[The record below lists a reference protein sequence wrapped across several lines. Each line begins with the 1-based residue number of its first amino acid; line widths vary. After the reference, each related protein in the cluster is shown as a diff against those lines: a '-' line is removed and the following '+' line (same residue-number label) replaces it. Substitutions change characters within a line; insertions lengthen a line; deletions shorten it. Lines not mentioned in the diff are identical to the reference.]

1 VLVPLLALFAC
12 SCTTVYGPPA
22 VTPNAPAPARYT
34 ATNTIDPGT
43 VPDAWIVAVID
54 RELHADPMVSAEHI
68 GVDSKDG
75 IVTLQAAVT
84 TQLAKQRA
92 AAIPHV
98 VRGVRAVVDRIDV
111 VQRPRENYQL
121 DVVVAAVLA
130 ADPATR
136 EQRIAARSQDG
147 VVQLTGV
154 VDSYAAGAIAI
165 SDVLGIPG
173 VVRVTDYLAQLPRKQ
188 SNAQLA
194 ETVKRSIGDDPWVED
209 AHVRVAADHGKV
221 TLDGFVGSDA
231 EKARAEQDARL
242 ASPRELDASGLRVDQ
257 WTNDGT
263 LRARPQRTRSDREI
277 GQAILDAYVAD
288 PRLHPFVP
296 AIDVREKVVIL
307 TGAAPNAEAKAAAR
321 EDAEN
326 TTGVVDVRDDM
337 KLMSA
342 VAQRTDEQIR
352 TEVVDALV
360 RDGLLRPLH
369 LAVEVVDGT
378 VYLRGK
384 VPTET
389 DRLHAIALAT
399 SARGAR
405 KVDDSL
411 ELVPRLGAASMQ
423 PR

>member
-1 VLVPLLALFAC
+1 
-12 SCTTVYGPPA
+12 
-22 VTPNAPAPARYT
+22 VTAHAPAPVRYT
-34 ATNTIDPGT
+34 ATSTIDPGT
-43 VPDAWIVAVID
+43 VPDAWIVSVID
-54 RELHADPMVSAEHI
+54 RELQADRVTSAEHI
-68 GVDSKDG
+68 GVDSKNG
-75 IVTLQAAVT
+75 IVTLQATVT
-84 TQLAKQRA
+84 TRLAKERA

-98 VRGVRAVVDRIDV
+98 ARGVRAVVDRIDV
-111 VQRPRENYQL
+111 AERPREDYQL
-121 DVVVAAVLA
+121 DVVVATVLS

-154 VDSYAAGAIAI
+154 VDSYAAREIAI

-188 SNAQLA
+188 SDEKLT
-194 ETVKRSIGDDPWVED
+194 ETVKRFIGDDPWVED
-209 AHVRVAADHGKV
+209 AHVGVAADHGKV

-231 EKARAEQDARL
+231 EKARAEEDARM
-242 ASPRELDASGLRVDQ
+242 AAPRELDATGLRVDR
-257 WTNDGT
+257 WADDGT
-263 LRARPQRTRSDREI
+263 LRSRPQRTRSDREI

-307 TGAAPNAEAKAAAR
+307 TGAAPNAVAKAAAR

-337 KLMSA
+337 KLMSG
-342 VAQRTDEQIR
+342 VAHRTDAQIR
-352 TEVVDALV
+352 TDVVDALM

-369 LAVEVVDGT
+369 LAVEVVDGV

-384 VPTET
+384 VPTES

-405 KVDDSL
+405 KVDDGL
-411 ELVPRLGAASMQ
+411 EVPSLGAASMQ
-423 PR
+423 R